1 MLVPPIGAII
11 LVDQYLVR
19 PGTKIAADY
28 RPMAFVAWA
37 IGSAVGLVVEN
48 AAPQYSTALS
58 SMVVG
63 GVAYWASPLPSRP
76 RRPREPLPV

>member
-1 MLVPPIGAII
+1 VCSFPPIGAII
-11 LVDQYLVR
+11 LVDQYVVC
-19 PGTKIAADY
+19 PGTKIATDY

-37 IGSAVGLVVEN
+37 IGSAVTLVVEN

-63 GVAYWASPLPSRP
+63 GVAYWALSAIAKPA
-76 RRPREPLPV
+76 VQAA